1 PEVIATAFTLTADA
15 PSSSTV
21 FDVGTQK
28 VLIQLLERQEPDPST
43 LDAAV
48 ASAKQSLDAQ
58 RQNQVLE
65 TWINDRRAE
74 FESQGRLQ
82 VNAAVV
88 VGS

>member
-1 PEVIATAFTLTADA
+1 LTADA

-48 ASAKQSLDAQ
+48 ASAKQSLNAQ
-58 RQNQVLE
+58 RQNQILE
-65 TWINDRRAE
+65 AWISDRRAE

-82 VNAAVV
+82 INAAVV